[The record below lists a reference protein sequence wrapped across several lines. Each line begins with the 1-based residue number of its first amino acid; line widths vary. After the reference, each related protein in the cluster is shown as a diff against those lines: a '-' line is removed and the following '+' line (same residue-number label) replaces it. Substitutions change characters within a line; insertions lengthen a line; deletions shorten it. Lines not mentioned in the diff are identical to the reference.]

1 MPDMAIDPLE
11 IDRPLVLIGLMGAG
25 KSTVGR
31 RLANRLKVRF
41 TDSDDEIET
50 AAYCSIADIF
60 EKYGESEFRALEQR
74 VMNRLL
80 DEGPLV
86 LATGGGVFL
95 NDDIRARILAS
106 GTVIWLKAGLDVL
119 AARTALRGGRPL
131 LETGDPRATLEKLIN
146 ERYPVYGEAHIIV
159 DTDAETLDST
169 VDKIVEALTHHYAT
183 SGTLS

>member
-1 MPDMAIDPLE
+1 MPDTAKDTVK

-31 RLANRLKVRF
+31 RLAARLKVRF

-60 EKYGESEFRALEQR
+60 EKYGEAEFRALEKR

-95 NDDIRARILAS
+95 NDEIRARILEA

-119 AARTALRGGRPL
+119 AQRTSLRGGRPL
-131 LETGDPRATLEKLIN
+131 LQTGDPRATLEKLIT
-146 ERYPVYGEAHIIV
+146 ERYPVYGEAHIII
-159 DTDAETLDST
+159 DTDTETLDST
-169 VDKIVEALTHHYAT
+169 VDKIIEALTNE
-183 SGTLS
+183 SGTRV